1 MATKITRTQY
11 IIMTM
16 QKYSMALFSHAGEV
30 LYSHSIE
37 AADVFTALTHANHH
51 IWMILNSDEH
61 TAIDSRSRVDVLDD
75 RGSPVARISG
85 AEVLLAMS
93 CSRQCASKPS
103 LKRLDDA

>member
-1 MATKITRTQY
+1 MTK
-11 IIMTM
+11 
-16 QKYSMALFSHAGEV
+16 QKYSVVLFSHAGEV

-51 IWMILNSDEH
+51 IWMILSSDEH
-61 TAIDSRSRVDVLDD
+61 TGIDSRSRVDVLDD

-93 CSRQCASKPS
+93 
-103 LKRLDDA
+103 